1 MLKIA
6 WRLTR
11 VCLVSFYVEWWSLDT
26 PGRFLSFLLIT
37 QTHGDECIFRS
48 DRACTPWHACLLSV
62 HKHVFHT
69 QGPFSLSTALLCPPL
84 THTCP
89 GSPWPWLLALS
100 LVRLRTSN
108 SAARNCTHLF
118 STLSWPF
125 SWAQYVWGIPRH
137 YPAVMRVILWS
148 LCDPSHLCVWPGCV
162 IFFKEGHGS
171 LVSSSSQYLIGKHWG
186 GCLSERSHHLIC
198 SLLLH
203 VS

>member
-1 MLKIA
+1 MNVYSEATGHAPPDMRASYPSTNMCFTL
-6 WRLTR
+6 R
-11 VCLVSFYVEWWSLDT
+11 VLFPWAQPCCVLPSLILALVL
-26 PGRFLSFLLIT
+26 
-37 QTHGDECIFRS
+37 
-48 DRACTPWHACLLSV
+48 
-62 HKHVFHT
+62 
-69 QGPFSLSTALLCPPL
+69 
-84 THTCP
+84 
-89 GSPWPWLLALS
+89 PWPWLLALS